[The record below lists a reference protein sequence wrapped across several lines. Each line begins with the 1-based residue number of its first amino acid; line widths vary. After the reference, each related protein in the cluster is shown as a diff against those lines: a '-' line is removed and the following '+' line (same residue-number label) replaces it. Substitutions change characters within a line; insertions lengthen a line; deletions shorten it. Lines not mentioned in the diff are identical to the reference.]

1 MRITQPLFNTQKLPL
16 LITDVSTSPAHVY
29 EGSRPNRNN
38 FLYANQNRT
47 DNIRRGFTIDEYE
60 RRREALRAFEDNR
73 LRNQSERRKVAM
85 GERMKE
91 RGREP
96 FVRDEQRERSASAR
110 HLYFV
115 ENESVQTGVIF
126 TN

>member
-1 MRITQPLFNTQKLPL
+1 M
-16 LITDVSTSPAHVY
+16 
-29 EGSRPNRNN
+29 
-38 FLYANQNRT
+38 
-47 DNIRRGFTIDEYE
+47 
-60 RRREALRAFEDNR
+60 RAFEDNR
-73 LRNQSERRKVAM
+73 LRSESKRRKVAM
-85 GERMKE
+85 GERVKE

-115 ENESVQTGVIF
+115 EKESVQTGVIL